1 LAIKPPPRP
10 PPPAPAPPRRPA
22 ASAQPALARYHPRRP
37 TVTAPGASFPPDR
50 ATARPRDRPTAA
62 AAQKKRRPQAP
73 PLVMFNRRS
82 ENQGHRN
89 RSKLDHRQQ
98 TETEVLD

>member
-1 LAIKPPPRP
+1 
-10 PPPAPAPPRRPA
+10 
-22 ASAQPALARYHPRRP
+22 
-37 TVTAPGASFPPDR
+37 
-50 ATARPRDRPTAA
+50 
-62 AAQKKRRPQAP
+62 
-73 PLVMFNRRS
+73 MFNRRS